1 MKLNQIKCIHP
12 HPLSGPIYALL
23 HHSSCIGATIA
34 YTIHRIINFHSNL
47 EFVTIMV
54 TQ

>member
-12 HPLSGPIYALL
+12 HPLSRPIYALL
-23 HHSSCIGATIA
+23 HHFCIGATIA